1 MVVDIIDFYEES
13 WLYFSGWNIFIT
25 YEKKNQLLK

>member
-13 WLYFSGWNIFIT
+13 WLYFSGWNIFIK
-25 YEKKNQLLK
+25 YEKKQLLK